1 MLVEATSSWDGWK
14 VLLQKQIQNFS
25 ATQTNTQSSLPPQF
39 LKIKSI
45 SQLGLV
51 LIEFGNPVKV
61 PPDFANKGRLL
72 SKADESILVLVKA
85 DQSDTSINYTW
96 KITSFEETK
105 MEI

>member
-1 MLVEATSSWDGWK
+1 MLVEATSSWEGWK
-14 VLLQKQIQNFS
+14 VLLQKQSQNFS
-25 ATQTNTQSSLPPQF
+25 ATQTNIQSSLPPQF
-39 LKIKSI
+39 LKIKLI

-61 PPDFANKGRLL
+61 PPEFAKKGRLL
-72 SKADESILVLVKA
+72 SKADESILVLVKV
-85 DQSDTSINYTW
+85 DQSETPINYTW